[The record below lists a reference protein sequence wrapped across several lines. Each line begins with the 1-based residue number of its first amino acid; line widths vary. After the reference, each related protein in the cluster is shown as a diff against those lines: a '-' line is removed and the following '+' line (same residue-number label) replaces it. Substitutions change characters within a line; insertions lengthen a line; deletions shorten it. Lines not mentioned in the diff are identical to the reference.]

1 MKATIVTLPG
11 DGVGPEVTA
20 AAVKVLRN
28 VAHRWGFQ
36 VTVWEYPVGGASID
50 RFGVP
55 LTEETL
61 QACKRADAVL
71 LGAVGGPE
79 WDDFPQQIKP
89 EAALLALR
97 KALGVYANI
106 RPIQTFPALYHASS
120 LKEKVIAG
128 TDMVIVRELVGGI
141 YFGKPRGMDTSR
153 GWNTMEYRR
162 REVERIARMAFRMAA
177 SRRRKVTSVDKA
189 NVLEVS
195 HFWREVVKDV
205 HRDFPE
211 ISLEHMYVD
220 NAAMQLVMNPR
231 QFDVVVASNMFGD
244 ILSDIGGAVTGSL
257 GLLQSASLGDS
268 GALYEPVHGSA
279 PDIAGKGIANPIA
292 AIASVALM
300 FRYTFKLPEA
310 GDVIDQ
316 AIASTLAAGYGTPDI
331 AYPGCK
337 TVSTEDMLSLI
348 LHAIENI
355 QEERKNGVII

>member
-1 MKATIVTLPG
+1 MKATIVALPG
-11 DGVGPEVTA
+11 DGIGPEVTA
-20 AAVKVLRN
+20 AAVKVLRS
-28 VAHRWGFQ
+28 VASRWGFQ
-36 VTVWEYPVGGASID
+36 ITVWEYPIGGASID
-50 RFGVP
+50 RFGIP
-55 LTEETL
+55 LTDETL
-61 QACKRADAVL
+61 EACRRADAVL

-79 WDDFPQQIKP
+79 WDDFPQQLKP

-106 RPIQTFPALYHASS
+106 RPIRVYPTLQHASS
-120 LKEKVIAG
+120 LKEKIVAG
-128 TDMVIVRELVGGI
+128 TDMVVVRELTGGI
-141 YFGKPRGMDTSR
+141 YFGQPRGLDASH

-162 REVERIARMAFRMAA
+162 REVDRIARLAFRLAGH
-177 SRRRKVTSVDKA
+177 RRRKVTSVDKA

-195 HFWREVVKDV
+195 RFWREVVNDV

-211 ISLEHMYVD
+211 ITLEHMYVD

-231 QFDVVVASNMFGD
+231 QFDVVLTSNLFGD
-244 ILSDIGGAVTGSL
+244 ILSDIGGAVSGSL
-257 GLLQSASLGDS
+257 GLLPSASLGDS
-268 GALYEPVHGSA
+268 GALFEPVHGSA

-310 GDVIDQ
+310 GEVIEQ
-316 AIASTLAAGYGTPDI
+316 AITNTLAAGYGTPDI

-337 TVSTEDMLSLI
+337 TVSTEDMVSLI

-355 QEERKNGVII
+355 QEERKSGVII